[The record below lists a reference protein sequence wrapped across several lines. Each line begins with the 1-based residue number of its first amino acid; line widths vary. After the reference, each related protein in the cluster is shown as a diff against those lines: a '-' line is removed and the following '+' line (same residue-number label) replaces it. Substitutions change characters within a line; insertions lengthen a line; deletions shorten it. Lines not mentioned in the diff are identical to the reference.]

1 MRVSIGA
8 DHAGFAL
15 KAVLIDFFRARGCLP
30 VDRGAYCL
38 DVSDYPD
45 FAKSVSLDVSDGRVD
60 FGILICGSGIGMS
73 ITANR
78 YKKVRA
84 ALCYDVR
91 AAKMAREHNDANVLC
106 LAGRDLTVSR
116 CLEIVE
122 AFVSSKFSCEE
133 RHKKRIEKI
142 DEGGGNS
149 VF

>member
-1 MRVSIGA
+1 MKVSIGA

-15 KAVLIDFFRARGCLP
+15 KAVLIDFFSARGYFP
-30 VDRGAYCL
+30 VDRGAYCSA
-38 DVSDYPD
+38 VSDYPD
-45 FAKSVSLDVSDGRVD
+45 FAKSVSLDVLGGRAD

-78 YKKVRA
+78 YKKIRA
-84 ALCYDVR
+84 ALCYDVQ

-106 LAGRDLTVSR
+106 LAGRALNVSE

-122 AFVSSKFSCEE
+122 AFVNSKFSCEE

-142 DEGGGNS
+142 DEEGE
-149 VF
+149 